1 MATTRNTILATAGLV
16 TMVTMATPALAQET
30 TPANPETP
38 TIVAETNTKESAPAK
53 EETTPAENTPG
64 KETTPEISVDENG
77 NVLTDIDGEK
87 KTITTEDEAKTGEN
101 PTTAPK
107 TEEKDDA
114 NKTTTTFESKP
125 ESPLAKIYNGKV
137 EFTPEMTN
145 DAAIQVKDKINEKYL
160 AVKDQVEAQI
170 KENKDPEITAELT
183 KIYNSVASL
192 NDLGDEL
199 ATPIEKRLEGRTDE
213 VIKKEMADA
222 AQTIEESLYALQ
234 EKGID
239 TNALVED
246 AVEETNEAE
255 TTITQEQD
263 TKAQENTTTNNQSGR
278 GILASTGASILGIV
292 ALGAAVAGAGIF
304 FLRRK
309 NS

>member
-1 MATTRNTILATAGLV
+1 MATTRNTILATAGLA
-16 TMVTMATPALAQET
+16 TMITMATPALAQET

-38 TIVAETNTKESAPAK
+38 TIAAETNTKKSAPAK
-53 EETTPAENTPG
+53 EETTPTESTPG

-77 NVLTDIDGEK
+77 NVLTDIDGGK
-87 KTITTEDEAKTGEN
+87 KIITTEDEAKAGEN
-101 PTTAPK
+101 PTTEPK

-222 AQTIEESLYALQ
+222 AQTIEQSLYALQ
-234 EKGID
+234 EKGVD
-239 TNALVED
+239 TNTLVKD
-246 AVEETNEAE
+246 AVKETNEAE
-255 TTITQEQD
+255 TTTAQEQN
-263 TKAQENTTTNNQSGR
+263 TKTQENTTTSNQSNR
-278 GILASTGASILGIV
+278 GVLASTGASILGIV
-292 ALGAAVAGAGIF
+292 ALGAVVVGAGIF

-309 NS
+309 DN